1 MIGYACIPLAVP
13 YKTTRKFL
21 LKNFTE
27 ENFYNAA
34 NLNLIDLLR
43 ILEYN
48 KNNNINFFR
57 ISSDIIPFAGH
68 SINDIK
74 WEKCF
79 ENNFSQIGTYIKENN
94 LRVSMHP
101 GQYSVINSPNENV
114 VQNSIKDIDYH
125 SNFLDLLQ
133 LDYTHKIVIHIGGVY
148 GNKTEAIE
156 RFEKNYQKL
165 SFSSKNRVIIENDD
179 KSYTLQDVLKI
190 SNSLNIPVVFDNLHH
205 KCNPSL
211 DWSYKKIFEGV
222 STTWNLKDGKMKTH
236 YSQADPLKNGR
247 SHSKTIMLKEFL
259 DYYSEIKGFD
269 TDIMLEVKD
278 KNISALKCINSL
290 SINPSKSTLTSEWAK
305 YKYLVMEKDYALYK
319 KGSHMMNSDTSI
331 EHFYYFIDECISLPY
346 SKGNFINTAE
356 HIWGY
361 FKDKATLREKNSF
374 FKAIKEFDDPSKI
387 KKRLYNLSL
396 KYNEDYLNSS
406 YYFYY

>member
-27 ENFYNAA
+27 ENFYNASTS
-34 NLNLIDLLR
+34 NLIDLLS
-43 ILEYN
+43 ILNYN

-57 ISSDIIPFAGH
+57 ISSDIIPFASH
-68 SINDIK
+68 SINNIK
-74 WEKCF
+74 WEKYF
-79 ENNFSQIGTYIKENN
+79 ENNFSKIGSFIKESN

-101 GQYSVINSPNENV
+101 GQYSVINSPDENT

-125 SNFLDLLQ
+125 SKFLDLLH
-133 LDYTHKIVIHIGGVY
+133 LDSTHKIVIHIGGVY
-148 GNKTEAIE
+148 GNKSEAIE
-156 RFEKNYQKL
+156 RFEHNYKKL
-165 SFSSKNRVIIENDD
+165 SSSSKERVIIENDD
-179 KSYTLQDVLKI
+179 KSYTLHDVLKI

-211 DWSYKKIFEGV
+211 DWSYKKIFKEV
-222 STTWNLKDGKMKTH
+222 SSTWNLKDGKMKTH
-236 YSQADPLKNGR
+236 YSQADPFKNGR
-247 SHSKTIMLKEFL
+247 SHSKTIILKKFL
-259 DYYSEIKGFD
+259 AYYSEIKDFD
-269 TDIMLEVKD
+269 ADIMLEVKD

-290 SINPSKSTLTSEWAK
+290 SVNVSKGILTGEWAK
-305 YKYLVMEKDYALYK
+305 YKYLVMEKDYSLYK

-331 EHFYYFIDECISLPY
+331 EYFYYFIDECISLPY

-374 FKAIKEFDDPSKI
+374 FKALAEFNDPSKI
-387 KKRLYNLSL
+387 KKRLYNLAF
-396 KYNEDYLNSS
+396 KYNEDYLINS